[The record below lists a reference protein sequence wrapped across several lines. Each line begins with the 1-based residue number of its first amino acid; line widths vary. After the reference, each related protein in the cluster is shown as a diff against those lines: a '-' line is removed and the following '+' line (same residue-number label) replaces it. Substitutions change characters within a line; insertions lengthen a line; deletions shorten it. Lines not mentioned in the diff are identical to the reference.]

1 MTDFKNNITRLLR
14 GEEGEVLTEY
24 KDHLGYSTI
33 GVGRLI
39 DKRKGGGIT
48 AEESAYLLG
57 NDIQKRMTEL
67 ERKLPWITSLDEA
80 RRGVLL
86 SMAFQMGVD
95 GLLGFKNTLEMVR
108 TGLDLRISRMQ
119 SAKCCA
125 PPSVKS
131 SRSTDVITTYLRAK
145 FFTVSA
151 KCCGSFTSNTFGR
164 PCATSQKGQRRVQIS
179 PIIMKVAVPLP
190 KHCGKLGHAASS
202 QTVCNF
208 C

>member
-1 MTDFKNNITRLLR
+1 MTDFKSNITRLLR

-57 NDIQKRMTEL
+57 NDIQKRMIEL
-67 ERKLPWITSLDEA
+67 ERKLPWITSLNDA

-108 TGLDLRISRMQ
+108 TGRYEDA
-119 SAKCCA
+119 AKGMLNSKWA
-125 PPSVKS
+125 KQTPQ
-131 SRSTDVITTYLRAK
+131 RAK
-145 FFTVSA
+145 RHSEQMRT
-151 KCCGSFTSNTFGR
+151 GNW
-164 PCATSQKGQRRVQIS
+164 
-179 PIIMKVAVPLP
+179 IIKD
-190 KHCGKLGHAASS
+190 G
-202 QTVCNF
+202 F
-208 C
+208 

>member
-67 ERKLPWITSLDEA
+67 EQKLPWITSLDEA

-108 TGLDLRISRMQ
+108 TGRYEDA
-119 SAKCCA
+119 AKGMLNSKWA
-125 PPSVKS
+125 KQTPQ
-131 SRSTDVITTYLRAK
+131 RAK
-145 FFTVSA
+145 RHSEQMRT
-151 KCCGSFTSNTFGR
+151 GNW
-164 PCATSQKGQRRVQIS
+164 
-179 PIIMKVAVPLP
+179 IIKD
-190 KHCGKLGHAASS
+190 G
-202 QTVCNF
+202 F
-208 C
+208 